1 MMTHLDFKERALV
14 VGVHDHVDDGVAE
27 RREVHVA
34 VVAWAQRHPAV
45 LLFGVK
51 PMIIYMP

>member
-34 VVAWAQRHPAV
+34 VVAWAQRHPTV